1 MRYSDG
7 VIVFQLPTAV
17 GNWWGNAI
25 ILHFGQQISFFFL
38 WMINF
43 CLLQQTEALCDRSL
57 QGLNE
62 ILEDW
67 VRSLRVSRLKE
78 KSILFAR
85 VRQKKKKKKM
95 SDSRQIYL
103 HYTRSSCR
111 NKRRVLPDICQGAA
125 AVIERA
131 FSRKILTITSTSPS
145 NTPFFF
151 FVLTFARRNII
162 PVLFPPLR
170 LPEA

>member
-85 VRQKKKKKKM
+85 VRQKKKKCPTADRSICIIHARAVGIKEGFYPTSVKEPLRWLKEPFHGKFLL
-95 SDSRQIYL
+95 SLQPL
-103 HYTRSSCR
+103 HPILLFFSSSLH
-111 NKRRVLPDICQGAA
+111 LPDAI
-125 AVIERA
+125 
-131 FSRKILTITSTSPS
+131 
-145 NTPFFF
+145 
-151 FVLTFARRNII
+151 
-162 PVLFPPLR
+162 
-170 LPEA
+170 